1 MKKKINIP
9 KTFFGFLLASLFFW
23 TLINLSKEYTTQITI
38 DAVYSNLP
46 IKKTII
52 STPVKK
58 IPLLVKGTGFKL
70 ISTNF
75 NTNSVQLN
83 LEKLTHK
90 KQTDYYFS
98 TNKLHSEIQN
108 QLKSGI
114 NLIAIQKD
122 TIPLK
127 IGTLHSK
134 KVPLKTN
141 LDISFQLGYD
151 LSKPIALSPASILI
165 SGEKS
170 LIDEISFLNLK
181 KIKLENL
188 SEKTSI
194 DSEIIIPDNI
204 KASVRSAKINIT
216 IDQFT
221 EGEIEVP
228 VLIKNAPKEINIF
241 PKKVKLIY
249 KVGLQNFNKIN
260 SSLFKVECDYN
271 LSKINEV
278 SYLTPKIT
286 KLPDSISL
294 VRMTPKKIDFLIH
307 K

>member
-1 MKKKINIP
+1 M
-9 KTFFGFLLASLFFW
+9 
-23 TLINLSKEYTTQITI
+23 LINLSKDYTTQITI
-38 DAVYSNLP
+38 DARYTNLS

-75 NTNSVQLN
+75 NTNDVQLN
-83 LEKLTHK
+83 LEKITHK
-90 KQTDYYFS
+90 KQTDYYFL

-134 KVPLKTN
+134 KVPLKTD

-151 LSKPIALSPASILI
+151 LSKPITVNPSSILI

-170 LIDEISFLNLK
+170 LIDDISFLNLK

-194 DSEIIIPDNI
+194 DSDIIIPDNI
-204 KASVRSAKINIT
+204 KTAVTSAKINIT

-221 EGEIEVP
+221 EGEIEIP

-249 KVGLQNFNKIN
+249 KVGLKNFNKIN

-271 LSKINEV
+271 LAKINEV

-286 KLPDSISL
+286 KLPDSINL